1 MDRNFKDQ
9 IVHHTGTGTYVI
21 LSRDVTS
28 TCLRIPGVWFQSLN
42 LLCILKSPL
51 GGEVAGS
58 EGGETTPAAGGAPA
72 EGEEGKDEVV
82 Y

>member
-1 MDRNFKDQ
+1 MFKDSCQ
-9 IVHHTGTGTYVI
+9 INQSV
-21 LSRDVTS
+21 
-28 TCLRIPGVWFQSLN
+28 VWFQSLN
-42 LLCILKSPL
+42 FLCIFKSPL

-82 Y
+82 YYRSQNQSNLTITLE

>member
-1 MDRNFKDQ
+1 M
-9 IVHHTGTGTYVI
+9 
-21 LSRDVTS
+21 
-28 TCLRIPGVWFQSLN
+28 
-42 LLCILKSPL
+42 
-51 GGEVAGS
+51 AGS